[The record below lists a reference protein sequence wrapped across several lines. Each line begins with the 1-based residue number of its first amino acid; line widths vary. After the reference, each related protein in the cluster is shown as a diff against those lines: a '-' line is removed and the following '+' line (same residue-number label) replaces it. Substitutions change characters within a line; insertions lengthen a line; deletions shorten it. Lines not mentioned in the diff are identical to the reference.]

1 MYGLGE
7 KETMVLYI
15 QIVIPCLMYG
25 IDKRP
30 GTTLFAYT
38 LPWSLLTNYI
48 HENMDYSIFIHNTM
62 VSSHQFHT

>member
-25 IDKRP
+25 IDKRH
-30 GTTLFAYT
+30 GLFAPIPNMLTMDHYI
-38 LPWSLLTNYI
+38 SL
-48 HENMDYSIFIHNTM
+48 YSIM